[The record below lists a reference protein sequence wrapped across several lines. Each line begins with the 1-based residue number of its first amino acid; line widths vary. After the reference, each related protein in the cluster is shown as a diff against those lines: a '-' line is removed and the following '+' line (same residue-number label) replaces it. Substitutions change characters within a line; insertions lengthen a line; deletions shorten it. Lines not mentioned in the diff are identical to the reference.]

1 MGILLMQQISKWDQ
15 HKTPKYL

>member
-1 MGILLMQQISKWDQ
+1 MGIMLVQQISKWDQ